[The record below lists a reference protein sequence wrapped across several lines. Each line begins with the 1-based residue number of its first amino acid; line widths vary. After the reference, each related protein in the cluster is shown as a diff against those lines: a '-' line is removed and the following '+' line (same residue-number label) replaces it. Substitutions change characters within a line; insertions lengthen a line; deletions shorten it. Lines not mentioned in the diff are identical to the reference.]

1 LHHHKIRLHDEIRDL
16 DMEDEERRFKV
27 LERDQ
32 AVVQSVHV
40 VSTDANKRCLHSC

>member
-16 DMEDEERRFKV
+16 DMEDEEKRFKV

-32 AVVQSVHV
+32 AVSKKLKKIWL
-40 VSTDANKRCLHSC
+40 D

>member
-27 LERDQ
+27 LERAKNRDEPPNYIDSNEAQ
-32 AVVQSVHV
+32 
-40 VSTDANKRCLHSC
+40 K

>member
-32 AVVQSVHV
+32 T
-40 VSTDANKRCLHSC
+40 VSKKNWIGFKYFYQVYY